1 MKQNFFLYYILLV
14 IAQVLICEWFNLS
27 AYVMLSIL
35 PVLVLCIPTRFST
48 TTSLLIAFATGFM
61 VDFLAEGVLG
71 LNILALVPVAAAR
84 EHVIRFI
91 FGDEPLIREDS
102 ISIKKYGIGKMIF
115 AIVLVQSLFLII
127 YIIADGA
134 GARPFFFNFLRYIC
148 SLLAGTALS
157 VFIVDILTSEERR

>member
-35 PVLVLCIPTRFST
+35 PALVLCIPTKFST
-48 TTSLLIAFATGFM
+48 TSSLLIAFATGFM
-61 VDFLAEGVLG
+61 VDFMAEGVIG

-84 EHVIRFI
+84 EHVIRFV
-91 FGDEPLIREDS
+91 FGEEPLVREDS
-102 ISIKKYGIGKMIF
+102 ISIRKYGIGKVIF
-115 AIVLVQSLFLII
+115 SIVLVQSLFLLV

-134 GARPFFFNFLRYIC
+134 GARPFIFNILRFAC
-148 SLLAGTALS
+148 SLLAGSALS